1 MTDATIAATGLTD
14 VGRVREAN
22 EDAYYVGTNLVA
34 VADGMGGHLA
44 GEVASATALEPVRA
58 LEGSRFDDGHTAV
71 TALRDAVVQA
81 NDTVSQMAEDDPA
94 FRGMGT
100 TLTAAIVEGRRVH
113 LAHVG
118 DSRAYLLRGDRFSQL
133 TDDHTLVQHLVDEG
147 QITPE
152 EAATHPQR
160 SIITRAIGVS
170 RDIDVDTI
178 SLELDPGDQLL
189 LCSDGLTGVIS
200 DDDIASELAKGDDA
214 DATLERLVEMA
225 NRGGGP
231 DNITAVLLRY
241 GDHPPEV
248 GGAGSEEGE
257 EPGEDTSPSRGPD
270 GTGGS
275 RAPVLIGTRSDGQGG
290 DWARRLGNY
299 GALSPTGGGAGPVDD
314 DGGGRARRR
323 AGRALG
329 VLAVVAVLIGAI
341 ALGGRFLLDRS
352 YYVGLD
358 GDQVV
363 IYRGVDLTLGPLELG
378 RVFERS
384 DLTVDEVPSWYA
396 DALEGGVAAADLG
409 DAQRIIENAP
419 RRAVDDEA
427 ADGAG
432 GADAGGTDAGATD
445 GGGAADPDGDD
456 PDGDDPNAATRS
468 VAPGPWS

>member
-1 MTDATIAATGLTD
+1 MTEATFAATGRTD

-22 EDAYYVGTNLVA
+22 EDAYFVGANLVA

-44 GEVASATALEPVRA
+44 GEVASATALEPVQA
-58 LEGSRFDDGHTAV
+58 LDGIHFDDGKAAIE
-71 TALRDAVVQA
+71 ALRDAVVRA
-81 NDTVSQMAEDDPA
+81 NDTVSRMAEDDPSY
-94 FRGMGT
+94 RGMGT

-118 DSRAYLLRGDRFSQL
+118 DSRAYLLRGERFSQL

-170 RDIDVDTI
+170 REIDVDTI

-200 DDDIASELAKGDDA
+200 DDDIARELAQGDDP
-214 DATLERLVEMA
+214 DATLDRLVEAA

-241 GDHPPEV
+241 GDHPAAAV
-248 GGAGSEEGE
+248 DGDGGEGE
-257 EPGEDTSPSRGPD
+257 PDPDTSPPGGADATDGPQ
-270 GTGGS
+270 
-275 RAPVLIGTRSDGQGG
+275 APVLIGTRSDGEGG

-299 GALSPTGGGAGPVDD
+299 GALTPTGGGQSLMDD
-314 DGGGRARRR
+314 EGSGRGRRS
-323 AGRALG
+323 AGRILG
-329 VLAVVAVLIGAI
+329 TLAVVVVLLGAA

-352 YYVGLD
+352 FYVGLD
-358 GDQVV
+358 DDQVV

-396 DALEGGVAAADLG
+396 DALADGVAAADLG

-419 RRAVDDEA
+419 RREPADEDD
-427 ADGAG
+427 GP
-432 GADAGGTDAGATD
+432 ATD
-445 GGGAADPDGDD
+445 GTTAGDPDDAD
-456 PDGDDPNAATRS
+456 VDADADDDPNAAAPARRS
-468 VAPGPWS
+468 